1 MIVANLRSSEY
12 YYHGQ
17 EIKFLLRMN
26 FQFSEDLVLKAF
38 L

>member
-12 YYHGQ
+12 YYCGQ
-17 EIKFLLRMN
+17 EIQFLLRMN
-26 FQFSEDLVLKAF
+26 FQFPEDLVLKAF